1 MEESHDDIRK
11 ILRTCARRALDRAGY
26 VTAVQAQHSDLKI
39 KFSNEYYDTL
49 GLPRSD
55 GTEAEAQLMEFAPV
69 TFTFVKR
76 E

>member
-1 MEESHDDIRK
+1 M
-11 ILRTCARRALDRAGY
+11 
-26 VTAVQAQHSDLKI
+26 QAQHSDLKI